1 MPFAAPQRFCWIP
14 SSRDAIAHVT
24 LIELRMK
31 MRAFATAL
39 FAASALGFLVSLVSH
54 IAAYSDRMAQT
65 AVRFI
70 PVQVF
75 LCLPLGVFVLF
86 SAFLLFASVVQPR
99 QALAVVLKETPGWF
113 RWGIWA
119 IVLYIVVNLVLT
131 YSLMRENESPGI
143 YMVRTFS
150 GQVMCVYLFLMA
162 LSYLALRVA
171 IAIAKLKHE
180 YRFRPGPS
188 A

>member
-1 MPFAAPQRFCWIP
+1 
-14 SSRDAIAHVT
+14 
-24 LIELRMK
+24 
-31 MRAFATAL
+31 MRAFAKAL

-54 IAAYSDRMAQT
+54 IAAYSDRLAQT

-86 SAFLLFASVVQPR
+86 SAFLFFASAVQPR
-99 QALAVVLKETPGWF
+99 HALGLVMKETPPWF

-119 IVLYIVVNLVLT
+119 IVLYVVVNLVLT
-131 YSLMRENESPGI
+131 YSLMKENEPPGI

-150 GQVMCVYLFLMA
+150 GQVMCIYLFLTA
-162 LSYLALRVA
+162 VSYLAIRVA
-171 IAIAKLKHE
+171 FAKKADLKNE
-180 YRFRPGPS
+180 YGLRQDPS
-188 A
+188 M